1 LDYFYSGKLSINQ
14 EDCEELLSLASLLQI
29 EAIVDELQE
38 FILSNLHA
46 SNCLRF
52 QSLAHKLKQRNFKAK
67 IDRFVDWNFKSLV
80 KEPDFLAM
88 SAEHLIEV
96 IRSENL
102 RVKREETV
110 YEAVYRWFRQDT
122 SGRESKA
129 EGVFKEV
136 RFEQI
141 PSKYLT
147 KEIIPNLCEKYNICV
162 ERVRD
167 ALEKQAVSGE
177 SARAPKSDF
186 ARKPQDVIYVISCRT
201 NLVERFDNVKCA
213 CVRCPEMS
221 PTGPVESL
229 RENRCAVVVG
239 QDLYC
244 VSNIKVDKFS
254 VLELCWT
261 EVGEGRKES
270 YVLIYSLR

>member
-1 LDYFYSGKLSINQ
+1 
-14 EDCEELLSLASLLQI
+14 
-29 EAIVDELQE
+29 
-38 FILSNLHA
+38 
-46 SNCLRF
+46 
-52 QSLAHKLKQRNFKAK
+52 
-67 IDRFVDWNFKSLV
+67 
-80 KEPDFLAM
+80 M
-88 SAEHLIEV
+88 
-96 IRSENL
+96 
-102 RVKREETV
+102 
-110 YEAVYRWFRQDT
+110 
-122 SGRESKA
+122 
-129 EGVFKEV
+129 FKEV

-229 RENRCAVVVG
+229 RETRCAVVVG

-270 YVLIYSLR
+270 YVLIYSLP